1 MQSNNRHRNK
11 TNTVEAAGI
20 VIYRLKEDN
29 TCEYLMVQNKHDGG
43 WTPPKGHLHRTN
55 ESAMNAAKRETH
67 EEVGLKEETG
77 YRMHQSEPIYSC
89 SYYDKKRH
97 RNKVSTYFLAEYVPD
112 AEIRLQK
119 RELQKFAWL
128 SAQEAVER
136 MGYDEMTELIE
147 HAEREIA
154 KKGVLPPLP
163 PSPSS
168 SSFSSSSSSTTV
180 EVKVGVD

>member
-1 MQSNNRHRNK
+1 
-11 TNTVEAAGI
+11 
-20 VIYRLKEDN
+20 
-29 TCEYLMVQNKHDGG
+29 
-43 WTPPKGHLHRTN
+43 
-55 ESAMNAAKRETH
+55 
-67 EEVGLKEETG
+67 
-77 YRMHQSEPIYSC
+77 MHQSEPIYSC

-136 MGYDEMTELIE
+136 MGYDEMTKLIE

-154 KKGVLPPLP
+154 KKGVSPLP
-163 PSPSS
+163 PSPSFSPHDRTFDS
-168 SSFSSSSSSTTV
+168 SIGT
-180 EVKVGVD
+180 